1 MTTLNAAKF
10 IGEEKELGSIE
21 AGKLADLV
29 VLSGDFL
36 TVPDLEIEK
45 LRVLMTVV
53 DGRVVHEA
61 PGLKVAGR

>member
-1 MTTLNAAKF
+1 
-10 IGEEKELGSIE
+10 LG
-21 AGKLADLV
+21 
-29 VLSGDFL
+29 GDFL